1 MVLKEV
7 ECGWKSEECMFSGGD
22 GARELVKA
30 KKQELAFIGV
40 LSAGEHNTSR
50 TGFCSQSCN

>member
-1 MVLKEV
+1 
-7 ECGWKSEECMFSGGD
+7 MFSAGD

-40 LSAGEHNTSR
+40 PNAGEHNRSR
-50 TGFCSQSCN
+50 TGFCSQSCNWSYLEE